1 MAESRVAPCQVCES
15 DANVA
20 ILLRVPEYAVA
31 RCGRCG
37 FVYIDGDRD
46 TIPPS
51 AVDHFD
57 TDAGYMRWLDIR
69 NVVAEQVESVRK
81 ILRRAGSALEDI
93 PAEAQ
98 VLDVGCARGSYLQAF
113 GRETGRTRLTG
124 VDSAGAM
131 VAWGREQLGLDLRV
145 GDIARMDLPS
155 DHFELITLWDV
166 LEHLPHPRRSLAGI
180 LSLLVPG
187 GWLVLEVPSEVTV
200 FRSLARL
207 GFRVT
212 GGRLERPIRE
222 LYFPVHL
229 SYFTPGSLRT
239 LLTSLGGTRVT
250 VMTKES
256 HVTRFGLRRYPE
268 PFRTLIRTV
277 SSVDKVLGTQAK
289 ILCAV
294 QRPVAGS
301 RAMSA
306 PAEALT
312 GVRRTG

>member
-1 MAESRVAPCQVCES
+1 MAETCVAPCQVCES

-20 ILLRVPEYAVA
+20 TLLRLPEYAVA
-31 RCGRCG
+31 RCRRCG

-57 TDAGYMRWLDIR
+57 TDTGYMRWLDIR
-69 NVVAEQVESVRK
+69 NVVAEQVESVRT
-81 ILRRAGSALEDI
+81 ILDRAGTALEDV
-93 PAEAQ
+93 PADAP

-113 GRETGRTRLTG
+113 GRATGRTPLTG
-124 VDSAGAM
+124 VDSAEAM
-131 VAWGREQLGLDLRV
+131 VVSGREQTGLDLCV
-145 GDIARMDLPS
+145 GDIERMALPT
-155 DHFELITLWDV
+155 DHFGLITLWDV

-180 LSLLVPG
+180 LSRLVPG

-200 FRSLARL
+200 FRTLARM
-207 GFRVT
+207 GFRVS

-229 SYFTPGSLRT
+229 SYFTPGSLRK

-256 HVTRFGLRRYPE
+256 HVTRFGLLRYPE
-268 PFRTLIRTV
+268 PFRTLIRVV
-277 SSVDKVLGTQAK
+277 STADKLLGTQAK

-294 QRPVAGS
+294 QRPVRGS
-301 RAMSA
+301 GEMSA
-306 PAEALT
+306 PAEGVT
-312 GVRRTG
+312 DVRRTG